1 MEEGKKKLIF
11 SGIQPTGTFTLG
23 NYIGAIRN
31 WGPLQDEYRCVTEQV
46 VGTRLIGQLGV
57 HSRLKGEITFRP
69 YQPADLVSLAG
80 KICLCRL
87 VTRDGSAELCH
98 FPGKPRVV
106 LKEFIQYH
114 VHN

>member
-1 MEEGKKKLIF
+1 MI
-11 SGIQPTGTFTLG
+11 
-23 NYIGAIRN
+23 IR
-31 WGPLQDEYRCVTEQV
+31 LQGGEQLPPQAQTEQV
-46 VGTRLIGQLGV
+46 VGLRLIGQLGV

-69 YQPADLVSLAG
+69 YQPADLVGLAG

-106 LKEFIQYH
+106 RKEHMEYIIHGVFSLQKK
-114 VHN
+114 